1 MAVQPVAIWMNV
13 LGGQNSN
20 HTDDLRQ
27 DSELLEG
34 VTVQNLLPDPIGKLV
49 TREGFSHVRAA
60 AITGTTTIDGMAHM
74 GDLADSFILVS
85 NGKVWKD
92 TASPPVEVTGGTA
105 LTAGSLARF
114 DIFNSF
120 LIIATQSRDVPQTI
134 NASLT
139 RADLGGTPPYGIDVK
154 SFGRRLHHFSPTYGG
169 TTYRHRSM
177 HSSAND
183 AHATYTAP
191 DTINFMNYGR
201 EGAKVNVL
209 GGETY
214 ADHLMTFTEDSI
226 FPVYTTPNA
235 TQPFAF
241 QKDILT
247 EDGGGPPV
255 IHSVVKANDRL
266 YWISKNSDVK
276 ELNGMYVRS
285 VNTPLVVRSFL
296 LGLND
301 AYRVKTIGFWEPK
314 YRLVCWAVSDGV
326 DTTNKDILAYH
337 PDSKQFYFFTI
348 SVASAALRT
357 VSGELRTVIGHHN
370 GLFSYLFDGS
380 TAGDLQAA
388 ASAIDALWTSPRMHH
403 GMPEV
408 VKKVQYMVFEFDPI
422 STETVTIR
430 RRYDDDT
437 DYGSFPEGSTFT
449 FSGTDHF
456 RVYVTIDQPYKYIQ
470 VQVEDSTS
478 GERFRLLRIGI
489 PRPQVVQQVRS

>member
-1 MAVQPVAIWMNV
+1 MAVQPVALWFSV
-13 LGGQNSN
+13 FGGQNSN

-60 AITGTTTIDGMAHM
+60 AITGALSVDGMAHM
-74 GDLADSFILVS
+74 GDLVDKHILVS
-85 NGKVWKD
+85 NGKAWQD
-92 TASPPVEVTGGTA
+92 SANPPAEITLGTA

-114 DIFNSF
+114 DIFNDL
-120 LIIATQSRDVPQTI
+120 LIICTQARDLPQTI
-134 NASLT
+134 NSSMTGAN
-139 RADLGGTPPYGIDVK
+139 LGGTPARGLDVK
-154 SFGRRLHHFSPTYGG
+154 SFGRRVHMFSPAYAG

-177 HSSAND
+177 FTSAND
-183 AHATYTAP
+183 SQSSWTAP
-191 DTINFMNYGR
+191 DTINFLNFGR

-209 GGETY
+209 GAEVY

-235 TQPFAF
+235 TLPFAF

-266 YWISKNSDVK
+266 YWISKNSDIK
-276 ELNGMYVRS
+276 ELNGMYVKS

-314 YRLVCWAVSDGV
+314 YRLVCWAVSDGS

-380 TAGDLQAA
+380 TTGDLQTA
-388 ASAIDALWTSPRMHH
+388 ASAIDALWTSPRLHH

-408 VKKVQYMVFEFDPI
+408 VKKVPYMVFEFDPI
-422 STETVTIR
+422 STETVTIQ

-437 DYGSFPEGSTFT
+437 SYGSFPEGSTFAL
-449 FSGTDHF
+449 SGTDHF